1 MAFDDPDL
9 AAVGVLSVGGNDL
22 RFFAGVD
29 DSTLLVERVSRNV
42 LVDALDRRDARVDW
56 ES

>member
-22 RFFAGVD
+22 RFFAGFD
-29 DSTLLVERVSRNV
+29 GSTLLVERVSRNV

>member
-29 DSTLLVERVSRNV
+29 GSTLLVERVSRNV